1 MLGAQHPQLAVR
13 LYKLGG
19 LQQQRGDLASAEQA
33 FARAL
38 VIDTAAYGP
47 AHLEVATDL
56 EALAE
61 VQKHRGNV
69 SGAEGNRLMAATI
82 MSQQPSPD

>member
-1 MLGAQHPQLAVR
+1 M
-13 LYKLGG
+13 YELGG
-19 LQQQRGDLASAEQA
+19 LQQQRADLASAEQA

-47 AHLEVATDL
+47 AHLEVATNL
-56 EALAE
+56 EARAE

-69 SGAEGNRLMAATI
+69 SDAEGNQLMAATI
-82 MSQQPSPD
+82 RSQQPPPD